1 MNYYSLSLIFKAQVV
16 SSHFYEHWKHR
27 LVDSKKKKKKIRI
40 GRWML
45 IIWFRF
51 SGKMRTSSSIVIVL
65 TVAIAIYFTHVLRIV
80 VAICFRQM
88 PQTGNEGVW
97 MATKFIVYLITTSYL
112 NLCPCVDVSPW
123 LRYNYTLRC
132 NLIRVS
138 HAWKQ
143 VYKIVRA
150 SSLIKYHKTEFGVVY
165 TAPIWGRH
173 DT

>member
-16 SSHFYEHWKHR
+16 SSHFYEHWKQNDW
-27 LVDSKKKKKKIRI
+27 LIPKKKKK
-40 GRWML
+40 L
-45 IIWFRF
+45 ELAAECWFRY
-51 SGKMRTSSSIVIVL
+51 SGKMRTASSIIIVL
-65 TVAIAIYFTHVLRIV
+65 TVAITIYFTHVLRIV

-88 PQTGNEGVW
+88 PQTGNEGAW

-112 NLCPCVDVSPW
+112 NLCLCVDVSPW